1 MTRGTDMDAVVVRS
15 REERKKPTDIFTLL
29 EYPSK
34 NGKPAWVTIRLFG
47 PVFSEGTYWVRAKR
61 DNPKSSFPAPCLSY
75 DYNTHQRTSDKEDP
89 WGDELQ
95 RERDA
100 GMDQPYIRYQP
111 YLYMNAIVRKEQ
123 SREPARNRLTAE
135 EKETGFKDKDSDSWT
150 PVVVVRF
157 TPSLFKKVQ
166 DLKDDNIVKLKSGTK
181 AFNVNHERFGRDI
194 MIRYDPNAAASD
206 KYAVK
211 LVVDGGRTPLTE
223 EEKAYLK
230 WDIEAMYNDEPSLEE
245 TKRDVAAWRKRM
257 GLTDEKSKAVESMED
272 NEESFDDDDI
282 EDTPK
287 LKKRKPAADVFED
300 DDVGSFDPPKKS
312 KSDDDDFDDDDDDFE
327 DEKPARKSKKSKQVE
342 EDDFEDDDFE
352 EEAPRKKSKA
362 KPVEEDDFDDDDFDD
377 DEEDEKPARK
387 AKSKKVEEDD
397 FDDDDFEDDEEED
410 KPIPKSKKP
419 LKSKFKKAKPVDDDD
434 DFDDEDF

>member
-166 DLKDDNIVKLKSGTK
+166 DLSSMSIT
-181 AFNVNHERFGRDI
+181 NV
-194 MIRYDPNAAASD
+194 S
-206 KYAVK
+206 
-211 LVVDGGRTPLTE
+211 VVIL
-223 EEKAYLK
+223 
-230 WDIEAMYNDEPSLEE
+230 
-245 TKRDVAAWRKRM
+245 
-257 GLTDEKSKAVESMED
+257 
-272 NEESFDDDDI
+272 
-282 EDTPK
+282 
-287 LKKRKPAADVFED
+287 
-300 DDVGSFDPPKKS
+300 
-312 KSDDDDFDDDDDDFE
+312 
-327 DEKPARKSKKSKQVE
+327 
-342 EDDFEDDDFE
+342 
-352 EEAPRKKSKA
+352 
-362 KPVEEDDFDDDDFDD
+362 
-377 DEEDEKPARK
+377 
-387 AKSKKVEEDD
+387 
-397 FDDDDFEDDEEED
+397 
-410 KPIPKSKKP
+410 
-419 LKSKFKKAKPVDDDD
+419 
-434 DFDDEDF
+434 

>member
-34 NGKPAWVTIRLFG
+34 NGKPVWVTIRLFG

-111 YLYMNAIVRKEQ
+111 YLYMNAIARKEQ
-123 SREPARNRLTAE
+123 AREPARNRLTAE

-257 GLTDEKSKAVESMED
+257 GLTDEKSKAVESMDD
-272 NEESFDDDDI
+272 NEESFDDDI

-300 DDVGSFDPPKKS
+300 DDVGSFDSPKKS
-312 KSDDDDFDDDDDDFE
+312 KSYDDDFDDDDFE
-327 DEKPARKSKKSKQVE
+327 DEKPARKSKSRKVE

-377 DEEDEKPARK
+377 EEDEKPARK
-387 AKSKKVEEDD
+387 SKSRKVEEDD
-397 FDDDDFEDDEEED
+397 FDDDDDDFEDDEED

>member
-100 GMDQPYIRYQP
+100 GMDQPYVRYQP

-257 GLTDEKSKAVESMED
+257 GLTDEKSKAVESMDD
-272 NEESFDDDDI
+272 NEESFDDDI

-327 DEKPARKSKKSKQVE
+327 DEKPTRKSKKSKQVE

-387 AKSKKVEEDD
+387 SKSKKVEEDD

>member
-34 NGKPAWVTIRLFG
+34 NGKPVWVTIRLFG

-100 GMDQPYIRYQP
+100 GMEQPYIRYQP

-257 GLTDEKSKAVESMED
+257 GLTDEKSKAVESMDD
-272 NEESFDDDDI
+272 NEESFDDDI

-287 LKKRKPAADVFED
+287 LKKRKPAAEVFED

-362 KPVEEDDFDDDDFDD
+362 KPVEEDDFDDDDDD
-377 DEEDEKPARK
+377 FEDEDEKPVRK
-387 AKSKKVEEDD
+387 SKSKKVEEDD
-397 FDDDDFEDDEEED
+397 FDDEDFEDEEED

>member
-257 GLTDEKSKAVESMED
+257 GLTDEKSKAVESMDD
-272 NEESFDDDDI
+272 NEESFDDDI

-287 LKKRKPAADVFED
+287 LKKRKPDADVFED

-312 KSDDDDFDDDDDDFE
+312 KSDDDDFD
-327 DEKPARKSKKSKQVE
+327 
-342 EDDFEDDDFE
+342 DDDFE

-377 DEEDEKPARK
+377 EEDEKPARK
-387 AKSKKVEEDD
+387 SKSKKVEEDD

>member
-257 GLTDEKSKAVESMED
+257 GLTDEKSKAVESMDD
-272 NEESFDDDDI
+272 NEESFDDDI

-312 KSDDDDFDDDDDDFE
+312 KSDDDDFDDDD
-327 DEKPARKSKKSKQVE
+327 
-342 EDDFEDDDFE
+342 FE

-377 DEEDEKPARK
+377 EDDEKPARK
-387 AKSKKVEEDD
+387 SKSKKVEEDD

-434 DFDDEDF
+434 DFDGEDF

>member
-34 NGKPAWVTIRLFG
+34 NGKPVWVTIRLFG

-111 YLYMNAIVRKEQ
+111 YLYMNAIARKEQ

-257 GLTDEKSKAVESMED
+257 GLTDEKSKAVESMDD
-272 NEESFDDDDI
+272 NEESFDDDI

-287 LKKRKPAADVFED
+287 LKKRKPVADVFED
-300 DDVGSFDPPKKS
+300 DAVGSFDTPKKS
-312 KSDDDDFDDDDDDFE
+312 KSDDDDFDDDDFE

-387 AKSKKVEEDD
+387 SKSRKVEEDD
-397 FDDDDFEDDEEED
+397 FDDDDDDFEDDEED